1 MATKK
6 KASAAAKEAP
16 KKAAMSAEEKK
27 AKRLARLE
35 AIKNRPAG
43 QRTNS
48 KQIDVIELPND
59 QKVMTFGYAVRKTGT
74 LVTAVV
80 LDAKGNV
87 VGISTELILGV
98 KVKSKKGHGMVV
110 PGVAGEGKKGRGAK
124 ADDAEEAEDEDDDDE
139 DED

>member
-6 KASAAAKEAP
+6 KAAAAKEAP
-16 KKAAMSAEEKK
+16 KKAAMSAEEKAAKK
-27 AKRLARLE
+27 AARKE
-35 AIKNRPAG
+35 ALKNRPAG

-80 LDAKGNV
+80 LDSKGNV

-110 PGVAGEGKKGRGAK
+110 PGVAGEGKKGRGAQ
-124 ADDAEEAEDEDDDDE
+124 AEEAEDEDDDDE